1 MLLNVLRSGGLQYR
15 VVPKEYR
22 EWNARYCFCWIW
34 LILVIIMMAVPA
46 FAGNRLSTDT
56 ITLKNGDVITCE
68 IRSLEK
74 GQLTIK
80 QPNASSTVVLDW
92 KSIAKIQSQQS
103 FVVIDTN
110 TKTFSGTIHQDA
122 VDSVLQ
128 VEGPVSAAIPHNLVV
143 SIEETNPNFFRRLR
157 GNVDLGMSF
166 SQSNSQT
173 QVTLQ
178 GSLASQTVKH
188 ILGATMS
195 TQFTS
200 QLETNNTRETDIK
213 TEYFS
218 QIRQSRWANGAIAN
232 FLSSSAQKIN
242 LRTSVGGAIA
252 FQGIKTNKTELIFIG
267 GVAYTIEQN
276 SIEETNSR
284 SNSVDTAWAV
294 QYSTFRFDSTD
305 FDTTIWLYPSISQA
319 GRLRM
324 TLNED
329 VYVKFYKDFYVRGS
343 FYDNYDNQPTV
354 TAPANN
360 LGTSLTVGWSFR

>member
-1 MLLNVLRSGGLQYR
+1 M
-15 VVPKEYR
+15 
-22 EWNARYCFCWIW
+22 
-34 LILVIIMMAVPA
+34 
-46 FAGNRLSTDT
+46 
-56 ITLKNGDVITCE
+56 KNGDVITCE